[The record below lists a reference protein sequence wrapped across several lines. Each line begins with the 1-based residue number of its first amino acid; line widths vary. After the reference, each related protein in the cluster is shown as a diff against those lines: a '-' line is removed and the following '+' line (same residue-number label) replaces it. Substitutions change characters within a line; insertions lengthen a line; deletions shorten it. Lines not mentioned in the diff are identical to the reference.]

1 MKPVKKS
8 VKKPS
13 TKIKKTKAVT
23 SKAKRMKKSP
33 PVVHAAEALPDFAGL
48 VLTTSDE
55 ACPCPICTGTNRPLI
70 ELDQKVRVALQATE
84 STDAAL
90 EIADYLMTIGER
102 LLSVVT
108 NDPDVEVVALPPQM
122 RELFNAVFHHAAQT
136 NQSFDVVAQML
147 MGRLIQPKTAPT
159 LFN

>member
-1 MKPVKKS
+1 MKPMKKS
-8 VKKPS
+8 VKKT
-13 TKIKKTKAVT
+13 TKTTSKPKAKKRPKKTSTAT
-23 SKAKRMKKSP
+23 
-33 PVVHAAEALPDFAGL
+33 HTFPDFASL
-48 VLTTSDE
+48 ALTTSNE
-55 ACPCPICTGTNRPLI
+55 GCTCPICTGANQPLV

-90 EIADYLMTIGER
+90 EIADYMMTVGER

-108 NDPDVEVVALPPQM
+108 DDPDVEVVALPPQM
-122 RELFNAVFHHAAQT
+122 RELFNAVFHHAAET

-147 MGRLIQPKTAPT
+147 MGRLIQPSTTPT